1 MRLVSYASP
10 DGERAAGV
18 VSGEGGDRLVDLGP
32 ATLLEII
39 REPAALAAART
50 TVEQAAASGGAL
62 PRLADARL
70 LPPVRPGKILCLG
83 YNYRGHV
90 AAGEDPTAGDPEYPD
105 VFVKTANVLSAPG
118 DPVVLPPASSDVDYE
133 GEIALVIGRRA
144 SAVSVADALSHVAGY
159 TLFNDVSDRHWQG
172 RSSQWELGKC
182 FDGFGPLGPELIT
195 ADDVPDP
202 QDLLVE
208 VVRDGVVTVSQNTST
223 MIFSM
228 AFIVH
233 YLSQVMTLEP
243 GDIIST
249 GTPQKLPQ
257 ALAEHRAL
265 VHGDAVTIRVAGLGE
280 LTTTFVNPPSPDQN
294 GSSHDS

>member
-1 MRLVSYASP
+1 MRLVTYATETG
-10 DGERAAGV
+10 DRAAAVIAG
-18 VSGEGGDRLVDLGP
+18 SDGDRLIDLAP
-32 ATLLEII
+32 STVLEII
-39 REPAALAAART
+39 STPEALAAARIR
-50 TVEQAAASGGAL
+50 VADAAGATAAL
-62 PRLADARL
+62 PRLDEVEL

-90 AAGEDPTAGDPEYPD
+90 PVGEDPTAGDPEYPD
-105 VFVKTANVLSAPG
+105 VFVKTPNVLAAPG
-118 DPVVLPPASSDVDYE
+118 DPVVLPAASTHVDYE
-133 GEIALVIGRRA
+133 GEIAIVIGRRA
-144 SAVSVADALSHVAGY
+144 ASVPVESALEHVAGY
-159 TLFNDVSDRHWQG
+159 TLFNDVSDRDWQG

-182 FDGFGPLGPELIT
+182 FDGFGPLGPELVT

-208 VVRDGVVTVSQNTST
+208 VLRDGVVTVSQSTDT
-223 MIFSM
+223 MIFPM

-257 ALAEHRAL
+257 ALEDHRPL
-265 VHGDAVTIRVAGLGE
+265 THGDAVTIRVAGLGE
-280 LTTTFVNPPSPDQN
+280 LTTTFIDPASTDPSGDT
-294 GSSHDS
+294 HDS